1 MKCFICKGEHH
12 FKECKLY
19 KSRLCRRFLQGN
31 CTREHCFYAH
41 GKEEL
46 RNNKSKKE
54 TKNDSLK
61 DCSVCGDK
69 DDSLKD
75 CSVCGD
81 KHYSN
86 KCVYLEFL

>member
-1 MKCFICKGEHH
+1 MKCFICKDEHH

-19 KSRLCRRFLQGN
+19 KSKLCRRFLQGN

-41 GKEEL
+41 GKNEL
-46 RNNKSKKE
+46 KDKNELKNNKIKKVN
-54 TKNDSLK
+54 T
-61 DCSVCGDK
+61 K

-75 CSVCGD
+75 CSVCGG

>member
-19 KSRLCRRFLQGN
+19 KSRICRRFLQGN

-46 RNNKSKKE
+46 RTNKKE
-54 TKNDSLK
+54 KK
-61 DCSVCGDK
+61 EKIK
-69 DDSLKD
+69 DDFLKD

>member
-1 MKCFICKGEHH
+1 MKCFICKKEHH
-12 FKECKLY
+12 FKDCNLY
-19 KSRLCRRFLQGN
+19 KSKLCRRFLQGN

-41 GKEEL
+41 GKNEL
-46 RNNKSKKE
+46 KNNKKINNVKINIIN
-54 TKNDSLK
+54 T
-61 DCSVCGDK
+61 K

-81 KHYSN
+81 KHYSD

>member
-31 CTREHCFYAH
+31 CKREHCFYAH
-41 GKEEL
+41 GKGEL
-46 RNNKSKKE
+46 KNNKSKGE
-54 TKNDSLK
+54 I
-61 DCSVCGDK
+61 K

-81 KHYSN
+81 KHYSD

>member
-54 TKNDSLK
+54 TKDE
-61 DCSVCGDK
+61 
-69 DDSLKD
+69 SLKD

-86 KCVYLEFL
+86 NCVYLEFL

>member
-31 CTREHCFYAH
+31 CKREQCFYAH
-41 GKEEL
+41 GKGEL
-46 RNNKSKKE
+46 RNNNSKEKI
-54 TKNDSLK
+54 
-61 DCSVCGDK
+61 K

-81 KHYSN
+81 KHYSD

>member
-19 KSRLCRRFLQGN
+19 KSKLCRRFLQGN

-41 GKEEL
+41 GKNEL
-46 RNNKSKKE
+46 KNNKIKKVK
-54 TKNDSLK
+54 T
-61 DCSVCGDK
+61 K
-69 DDSLKD
+69 DDYLKD

-81 KHYSN
+81 KHYSD